1 MDKIKTFFFYVFGN
15 TSVRPSRHNCSEKLP
30 LICILSWKSFIAFQ
44 VQEMI
49 ELALDALPTYDD
61 DTPPP
66 RRQNQSDNVSDSQS
80 TNVLTPTGLDSFDK
94 ELCLLVDEEAS
105 TNLTIW
111 TLVLSKPCF

>member
-1 MDKIKTFFFYVFGN
+1 VS
-15 TSVRPSRHNCSEKLP
+15 SVSFRENLCE
-30 LICILSWKSFIAFQ
+30 ILYFKYFALQ

-49 ELALDALPTYDD
+49 ELALDALPTYND

-80 TNVLTPTGLDSFDK
+80 TNVLTSTGLDSFDK

-105 TNLTIW
+105 TNLTI
-111 TLVLSKPCF
+111 